1 MTRRGCVALLVAL
14 ALTAPLAA
22 QSRGSKAKAADP
34 ITGTWK
40 GEILLTGAPRG
51 RPVTLE
57 LKHDGKGA
65 VSGTVTGLP
74 NPADVKAG
82 AFDPKTGALKLQL
95 GKQGEAGVLLVFEGT
110 VAKNTASGRVNGDA
124 TGDFKLTR
132 ADTK

>member
-1 MTRRGCVALLVAL
+1 MTRRGCAALLVAL
-14 ALTAPLAA
+14 TVAVPLAA
-22 QSRGSKAKAADP
+22 QSRGAKAKAADP
-34 ITGTWK
+34 VTGTWK

-57 LKHDGKGA
+57 LKHDGKGT

-74 NPADVKAG
+74 NPADVKVG
-82 AFDPKTGALKLQL
+82 SFDPKTGALKLQL
-95 GKQGEAGVLLVFEGT
+95 GKQGEPDVLLVFEGT

-124 TGDFKLTR
+124 AGDFKLTK